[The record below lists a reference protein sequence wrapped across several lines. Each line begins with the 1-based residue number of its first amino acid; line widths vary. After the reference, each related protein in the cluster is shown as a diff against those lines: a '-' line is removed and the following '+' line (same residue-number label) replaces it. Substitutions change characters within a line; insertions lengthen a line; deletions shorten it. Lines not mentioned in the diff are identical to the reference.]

1 MAKTVSKKSSSAS
14 KSKTTVDKKQATKK
28 IVAAT
33 KKTKSVTP
41 KKSVTKKSVKAKS
54 NTLKLTKSVLP
65 KHEIKEPEPINTEPD
80 YGSMIFE
87 VMSNEVGFLKLPDNT
102 FLVKAT
108 KGVKVRR
115 KDELNFEL
123 FGKNEDGTDFS
134 TIFECLSKEES
145 EQLISELTNFSNIGE
160 VSTIKTETN
169 TTENMN
175 GISTEE
181 GENQIH
187 THEDT
192 QEEYK
197 PRDLSEFNGVPLK
210 VEDMTEI
217 INTMKVNNHNNSV
230 SVPTPAPVQNA
241 PLMVNP
247 INPHTQNFASNTP
260 AVFQHNAVNAVVP
273 SQNPFANE
281 SNNPHMTNPVIN
293 VSSGEQK
300 FNELKLYA
308 KSIEDNINS
317 TFQVRV
323 QGGLPKSELMNV
335 LNSCSKDFTYDV
347 KNDGKGLFL
356 TVTQGEYQ
364 LRVPENP
371 MEYLKVV

>member
-1 MAKTVSKKSSSAS
+1 MAKTVSKKSSSVS
-14 KSKTTVDKKQATKK
+14 KSKTTVDKKQAAKK
-28 IVAAT
+28 SVAAT

-65 KHEIKEPEPINTEPD
+65 KHEVKEPD

-87 VMSNEVGFLKLPDNT
+87 VIANEVGFIKLPDNT
-102 FLVKAT
+102 FLINAI

-123 FGKNEDGTDFS
+123 FGKNADGTDFS
-134 TIFECLSKEES
+134 TIFECVNKEES
-145 EQLISELTNFSNIGE
+145 EQLISELTNFSNSGE
-160 VSTIKTETN
+160 VSVIKTENN

-192 QEEYK
+192 QEESK

-217 INTMKVNNHNNSV
+217 INIMKVNNHNNGV

-281 SNNPHMTNPVIN
+281 SNNPHMTNSVIN
-293 VSSGEQK
+293 VSSSEQK
-300 FNELKLYA
+300 LNELKLYA